1 MSDTGTSRLVV
12 EAPADGVVLVR
23 LNRAEAKN
31 AVSFEMWREFS
42 ALLDKLEHET
52 PARALVLHGAGNFFS
67 IGGDLKIAPAAGEGA
82 LALATRLEWGQRVIS
97 RLRRLPIP
105 VIGAVEGGAFGVGW
119 ALLMS
124 CDLIIAAENARFGAP
139 FVDFGLTPDGG
150 AAWFL
155 TQRVGRH
162 VAAELL
168 FSGRTIEAPEA
179 KSLGLLSTLCPPG
192 AAVERALAMASS
204 IGKGNRHA
212 VELTKRLLQGA
223 ESGDLEACHALE
235 LAYCA
240 ILQDGDELAR
250 AREAFAAARAKA
262 KPSS

>member
-1 MSDTGTSRLVV
+1 MSDTGTPRLTV
-12 EAPADGVVLVR
+12 ETLADGIVLAQ
-23 LNRAEAKN
+23 LNRPEAKN
-31 AVSFEMWREFS
+31 AVSFEMWRAFS
-42 ALLDKLEHET
+42 ALLDTLEHDT
-52 PARALVLHGAGNFFS
+52 PARALILHGAGNFFS
-67 IGGDLKIAPAAGEGA
+67 IGGDLKLSPAAGEGA
-82 LALATRLEWGQRVIS
+82 LALASRLEWGQRVIA

-155 TQRVGRH
+155 AQRVGRH

-168 FSGRTIEAPEA
+168 FSGRTIDAKEARA
-179 KSLGLLSTLCPPG
+179 LGLVSTLSAPG
-192 AAVERALAMASS
+192 AALDTARAFASA

-223 ESGDLEACHALE
+223 ETGDLEACHALE